1 MDKIYLKCSF
11 YQSEQE
17 IEMYE
22 ELPIYRATNIRED
35 IIVFEDACYS
45 GKVKL
50 DKKDKDVQKITV
62 LLNESNIG
70 NVRLEDTDM
79 SEGTIQFNEQIAGI
93 AQPFLLQ
100 CDLVMLGLEIKYVDG
115 SIRHLYSSYLLCASK
130 NEDDNNNT
138 ENMLNELL
146 LYDNDKVN
154 SWIFGNKEANDIQN
168 GLVEGAMR
176 AKSYRSVTTYI
187 QMLRQV
193 SECYRKYYL
202 YFKKSAKHNVI
213 PIPKRIDYKQA
224 RKLGQR
230 DINWLFKN
238 LEQLFPVD
246 IDTSIES
253 GGINYLPLR
262 IMTEHRQINFMVYEN
277 EIIMSFL
284 KTIIGEAQQIFTELQ
299 RAIVTAEDI
308 YNRLRITPPKG
319 YFAPIITVKQIQ
331 NKYLRTVQNDLKF
344 IVSELRKIYQMY
356 YGILPIKGEALS
368 YLPRKTKVFQEIQAY
383 SKVYDLI
390 VKWFEFGE
398 ISLEREKIIFRVK
411 TIDKLYEYYC
421 LQQILKM
428 LLDEDFVIRDAN
440 NDIRCIEYKVGDNKY
455 KNEVDVAN
463 TYVLYR
469 NEEKVVVY
477 YQPVIYSDGYSNGL
491 NLYRTTKKNS
501 YYSPDFVLKFSRGK
515 DEKYVVLDSKY
526 ANRNSIIKYRLRE
539 CIWNYG
545 VEVEAREET
554 AGVEM
559 MWLLQG
565 RRDDSAAIYT
575 LSNSPNAQKCKHTR
589 SYGIISINTK
599 DNNRK
604 RLWNEILKAI

>member
-383 SKVYDLI
+383 SK
-390 VKWFEFGE
+390 
-398 ISLEREKIIFRVK
+398 
-411 TIDKLYEYYC
+411 
-421 LQQILKM
+421 M

-440 NDIRCIEYKVGDNKY
+440 NDIRCIEYKVDDNKY

-469 NEEKVVVY
+469 NDEKVVVY

-565 RRDDSAAIYT
+565 RIDDSAAIYT